1 MNLSNPKNLKSLAP
15 ILEPNFEKFIYIPNI
30 NEKIKIDNKFYFIVC
45 QNETGTEGRNILP
58 YTIQKRLKILK
69 YPNPED
75 DDILKICKD
84 IKNIIYTK
92 KDSNNDDDIKLGK
105 FYLEYNKKILEYNKE
120 NSINLPQLSFRD
132 IKKIFKRIDY
142 QNQEQYKDN
151 FINIKL
157 YHNIL
162 FYILSSIDENNLND
176 LIDIIV
182 GIIIKIFKNENE
194 INEPDKLKDL
204 YKCFPKLN
212 KKDNN
217 IIIEKGYCAIKIND
231 DIFSIINEEKNSQ
244 KIRIIL
250 NEINNLPNLYNAI
263 FKISLA
269 YKEEPILISGNSGY
283 KTYLAKKI
291 MSSNTEIISLNQ
303 ESTINQLLGNPKILN
318 NIKEEKIFL
327 FDNICSICQFQDK
340 YKYLE
345 QFKWDN
351 DDIIPDKIQE
361 EIKNEIKKK
370 EPYLSNTFKNT
381 LEILQNKL
389 FEKNNK
395 TKSPLNIY
403 IEYRPGFIFSSILK
417 GKQMILKDITNLPT
431 EVLERFNELL
441 STEPQLQLNED
452 FYNTF
457 TNENKKKF
465 ENFLNFRIIAT
476 CPLGAESKLSEAAL
490 SRFTVVS
497 VNDYTENEIEYIL
510 NKKNNQ
516 NFDEKDIKYIIQFI
530 KNINK
535 EFNKEISMMK
545 IITILNIASSIKSK
559 FSELFN
565 LNIILQLFTKG
576 IIENEININKYNN
589 FFDNNYGQIIETKHL
604 ILENAIFSYKFE
616 NEEKGVKSKLT
627 GLKIRKS
634 RKN

>member
-1 MNLSNPKNLKSLAP
+1 
-15 ILEPNFEKFIYIPNI
+15 
-30 NEKIKIDNKFYFIVC
+30 
-45 QNETGTEGRNILP
+45 
-58 YTIQKRLKILK
+58 
-69 YPNPED
+69 
-75 DDILKICKD
+75 
-84 IKNIIYTK
+84 
-92 KDSNNDDDIKLGK
+92 
-105 FYLEYNKKILEYNKE
+105 
-120 NSINLPQLSFRD
+120 
-132 IKKIFKRIDY
+132 
-142 QNQEQYKDN
+142 
-151 FINIKL
+151 
-157 YHNIL
+157 
-162 FYILSSIDENNLND
+162 
-176 LIDIIV
+176 
-182 GIIIKIFKNENE
+182 
-194 INEPDKLKDL
+194 
-204 YKCFPKLN
+204 
-212 KKDNN
+212 
-217 IIIEKGYCAIKIND
+217 
-231 DIFSIINEEKNSQ
+231 
-244 KIRIIL
+244 
-250 NEINNLPNLYNAI
+250 
-263 FKISLA
+263 
-269 YKEEPILISGNSGY
+269 
-283 KTYLAKKI
+283 

-351 DDIIPDKIQE
+351 DDIIPEEIQE
-361 EIKNEIKKK
+361 EIKNEIEKKK
-370 EPYLSNTFKNT
+370 PYFSETFQNTV
-381 LEILQNKL
+381 EILQNKL

-403 IEYRPGFIFSSILK
+403 IEYRPGFIFSSILQ
-417 GKQMILKDITNLPT
+417 GKQMILKNITNLST

-490 SRFTVVS
+490 SRFTVVT

-535 EFNKEISMMK
+535 EFNKEISIMK
-545 IITILNIASSIKSK
+545 IITILNVASSIKIN
-559 FSELFN
+559 FSNIFN

-576 IIENEININKYNN
+576 IIENENNTNKYYD
-589 FFDNNYGQIIETKHL
+589 FFDNNYGKIIETKHL
-604 ILENAIFSYKFE
+604 IPENAIFSYKFE